1 MVDGYN
7 ACLKGGSFRV
17 LVGCI
22 VAVVQGRAGATSG
35 ANEAEEILVHR
46 GSRGSQENNHR
57 VGSNSTIAGIGFCW
71 CTTPETRDDHPG
83 FRVLRVSPQGWLLHR
98 DGC

>member
-1 MVDGYN
+1 M
-7 ACLKGGSFRV
+7 
-17 LVGCI
+17 
-22 VAVVQGRAGATSG
+22 VQGRAGATSG

-46 GSRGSQENNHR
+46 RSRGSQENHR
-57 VGSNSTIAGIGFCW
+57 FGINSNIAGIGFW
-71 CTTPETRDDHPG
+71 WTPEARDDHPG